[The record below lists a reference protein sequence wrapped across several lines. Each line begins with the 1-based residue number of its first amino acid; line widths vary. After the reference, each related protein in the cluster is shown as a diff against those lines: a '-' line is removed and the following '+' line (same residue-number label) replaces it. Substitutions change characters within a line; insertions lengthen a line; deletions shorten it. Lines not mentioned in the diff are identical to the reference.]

1 MKLLKSN
8 GAKDLAYLVSDFITT
23 VKGMIDYYET
33 KSQPITSV
41 SALGIDTSIKFYTFV
56 IK

>member
-33 KSQPITSV
+33 KSQPIFT
-41 SALGIDTSIKFYTFV
+41 LGVGTSIKFYTFV